1 MITMKIEEAIN
12 QLKGSKRNFVQTY
25 DLIINLKNIDMKK
38 PENNFSKEVQLPHG
52 TGKEISVCVISEN
65 IKEGENYDVLRK
77 SDIENIDKKEAKKIA
92 RKYDFF
98 LCEAPLMVLVGKN
111 LGRYL
116 GPKGK
121 MPKPIPPNA
130 GPSLINPLVEIAK
143 KSVRIVAK
151 GSPTIHTFVGKENM
165 KDEEIKENIKKV
177 IEEVEKTLPKGRSQI
192 KSVLLK
198 LTMSKPVK
206 IDV

>member
-1 MITMKIEEAIN
+1 MKIEEAIS

-25 DLIINLKNIDMKK
+25 DLIINLKNIDMKR
-38 PENNFSKEVQLPHG
+38 PENNFSKEIQLPHG
-52 TGKEISVCVISEN
+52 TGKEISVCVISETV
-65 IKEGENYDVLRK
+65 KEGENYDVLRK
-77 SDIENIDKKEAKKIA
+77 NDIEGIDKKEAKNLV

-130 GPSLINPLVEIAK
+130 NPSLINPLVEIAK

-151 GSPTIHTFVGKENM
+151 ASPTIHTFVGKEGMSN
-165 KDEEIKENIKKV
+165 EQIKENVEKV

-198 LTMSKPVK
+198 LTMSKPIK

>member
-1 MITMKIEEAIN
+1 VITMKIEEAIN

-151 GSPTIHTFVGKENM
+151 GSPTIHTFVGKE
-165 KDEEIKENIKKV
+165 V